1 MTILDTESG
10 DFGTAESGEGV
21 EVSSEHTP
29 LLFLSLKPTL
39 NYKDL
44 QGHIHYG
51 TGENSKTYGDEGG
64 RKAGHKSLRGLR
76 KSCRKYL
83 GILLGISASFLLSLT
98 TLIARVLIEYH
109 PFNEALWRFLGILLP
124 SVPILIWSNVSNK
137 ESESVFSTIHPLCNR
152 EKLKTMLVIFVRAFC
167 GCTAVILQ
175 FYALNYIEI
184 GDVTVISFT
193 TPVFVSILAYFFLGE
208 KLGIVPVLI
217 ALITL
222 IGIGIITRPPILSGS
237 QEFDPFNLIGVAL
250 ALGCMG
256 FATFTYVALRWLKPV
271 HYALVTF
278 FYGLI
283 SVIECGI
290 CAVAI
295 GVFQFPQT
303 LEHWLLAFGL
313 GALAFAG
320 QSLFTLALKFEDA
333 GPIAL
338 IRTCEV
344 IFTFLW
350 QIIFLGQLP
359 DAFSIIGALLILL
372 CVLVTTFRK
381 LVMELPDESPMKTRL
396 QFLLK

>member
-10 DFGTAESGEGV
+10 EYSAEESGEGV
-21 EVSSEHTP
+21 IMSSEHTP
-29 LLFLSLKPTL
+29 LLFPSLKPTL
-39 NYKDL
+39 NYRDL
-44 QGHIHYG
+44 HGVHYG
-51 TGENSKTYGDEGG
+51 TRENSKTVDG
-64 RKAGHKSLRGLR
+64 RKADGFGQTPVR
-76 KSCRKYL
+76 KPCRKYL
-83 GILLGISASFLLSLT
+83 GILLAISASFLLSLT

-124 SVPILIWSNVSNK
+124 SVPVLFWSSFSSK
-137 ESESVFSTIHPLCNR
+137 EPVFHTVYPLCDR
-152 EKLKTMLVIFVRAFC
+152 EKLKTLLVIFVRAFC
-167 GCTAVILQ
+167 GCTAVIFQ

-217 ALITL
+217 AFVTL
-222 IGIGIITRPPILSGS
+222 IGIGIIARPPILSGT
-237 QEFDPFNLIGVAL
+237 QEFDPLNLIGVAL

-290 CAVAI
+290 CAISI
-295 GVFQFPQT
+295 GVFQFPLT

-333 GPIAL
+333 GPVAL

-350 QIIFLGQLP
+350 QIMFLGQLP
-359 DAFSIIGALLILL
+359 DAFSVIGAFLILL
-372 CVLVTTFRK
+372 CVLLTTLRK
-381 LVMELPDESPMKTRL
+381 LVMELPDESPMKARF

>member
-10 DFGTAESGEGV
+10 DFGSAESGEGV

-29 LLFLSLKPTL
+29 LLFPSLKPTL

-64 RKAGHKSLRGLR
+64 RKAGHKPMRGLR
-76 KSCRKYL
+76 RNCKKYL

-124 SVPILIWSNVSNK
+124 SVPILFWSSVSNK

-208 KLGIVPVLI
+208 KLGVVPVLI

-237 QEFDPFNLIGVAL
+237 QEFDPLNLVRN
-250 ALGCMG
+250 
-256 FATFTYVALRWLKPV
+256 F
-271 HYALVTF
+271 
-278 FYGLI
+278 
-283 SVIECGI
+283 
-290 CAVAI
+290 
-295 GVFQFPQT
+295 
-303 LEHWLLAFGL
+303 LLSIVNLSG
-313 GALAFAG
+313 
-320 QSLFTLALKFEDA
+320 
-333 GPIAL
+333 
-338 IRTCEV
+338 
-344 IFTFLW
+344 
-350 QIIFLGQLP
+350 
-359 DAFSIIGALLILL
+359 SIIHKEKVIKSAVNMHVISTHSFGKFLAISIDWSCPSFGMHGFCHIYICRSPLVETGSLCPRHVLLW
-372 CVLVTTFRK
+372 TDKR
-381 LVMELPDESPMKTRL
+381 D
-396 QFLLK
+396 